1 MSTEKQNGKVKKMSE
16 KEEWKAY
23 LKYVEASGRK
33 KLPIIWKVKVM
44 PQVYGWGAAVVLI
57 GAFFK
62 LVHLPFIPGV
72 LANIMLGLGLGVEAL
87 IFIFSAFEKPHMEP
101 NWSRIYPELN
111 EDYCKLPAQ
120 GTSRTVISN
129 ASNGSAMGQF
139 GSMPNISDYDRETL
153 MESIKKLSENASQ
166 MAKIADAIK
175 ATDRYTEDMNEAA
188 ESARKL
194 TSKLQISSDLKL
206 NETMS
211 NYINQVKDS
220 QDLIKNLNGQVS
232 TLKGH
237 MENLNNVYGGMLNAM
252 KIK

>member
-1 MSTEKQNGKVKKMSE
+1 MSTEKQNGKVKKMTYVGYLWSSQR
-16 KEEWKAY
+16 KFDAVYYFYKRWIMPVAY
-23 LKYVEASGRK
+23 GL
-33 KLPIIWKVKVM
+33 
-44 PQVYGWGAAVVLI
+44 GAAIVIL
-57 GAFFK
+57 GAMFK
-62 LVHLPFIPGV
+62 LTHIEFLKPANWWLMVGLITEAVIFALSV
-72 LANIMLGLGLGVEAL
+72 L
-87 IFIFSAFEKPHMEP
+87 EKPHMEP
-101 NWSRIYPELN
+101 DWSRIYSQFD
-111 EDYCKLPAQ
+111 EDYGKVPGQSAQ
-120 GTSRTVISN
+120 RREVTNTSNVS
-129 ASNGSAMGQF
+129 SMGQF

>member
-1 MSTEKQNGKVKKMSE
+1 MSKKVKNEVNE
-16 KEEWKAY
+16 KEQTMFQY
-23 LKYVEASGRK
+23 LKSTKG
-33 KLPIIWKVKVM
+33 L
-44 PQVYGWGAAVVLI
+44 GAALYFGYKRYFMPLLYGL
-57 GAFFK
+57 GAAIVILGAMFK
-62 LVHLPFIPGV
+62 LTHIEFLMP
-72 LANIMLGLGLGVEAL
+72 ANVWLMIGLITEAA
-87 IFIFSAFEKPHMEP
+87 IFFFSAFEKPHMEP
-101 NWSRIYPELN
+101 DWSKIYSEFD
-111 EDYCKLPAQ
+111 EDYGKVPGQSAQ
-120 GTSRTVISN
+120 RREVTNTSNVS
-129 ASNGSAMGQF
+129 SMGQF

>member
-1 MSTEKQNGKVKKMSE
+1 MSTEKQNGKVKKMTYVGYLWSSQR
-16 KEEWKAY
+16 KWKAIGFFY
-23 LKYVEASGRK
+23 KRWIM
-33 KLPIIWKVKVM
+33 PIA
-44 PQVYGWGAAVVLI
+44 YGVGAAIVIL
-57 GAFFK
+57 GAMFK
-62 LVHLPFIPGV
+62 LTHIEFLKP
-72 LANIMLGLGLGVEAL
+72 ANWWLMVGLITEAI
-87 IFIFSAFEKPHMEP
+87 IFLLSTLETPHMEP
-101 NWSRIYPELN
+101 DWSKIYSQFD
-111 EDYCKLPAQ
+111 EDYGKVPGQSAQ
-120 GTSRTVISN
+120 RREVTNTSNVS
-129 ASNGSAMGQF
+129 SMGQF

>member
-1 MSTEKQNGKVKKMSE
+1 MSKKVKNEVNE
-16 KEEWKAY
+16 KEQTMFQY
-23 LKYVEASGRK
+23 LKSTKG
-33 KLPIIWKVKVM
+33 L
-44 PQVYGWGAAVVLI
+44 GAALYFGYKRYFMPLLYGVGAFVVLL
-57 GAFFK
+57 GAMFK
-62 LVHLPFIPGV
+62 LTHIEFLMP
-72 LANIMLGLGLGVEAL
+72 ANLWLMIGLGTEAL
-87 IFIFSAFEKPHMEP
+87 IFLASAFEKPHMEP
-101 NWSRIYPELN
+101 DWSRIYPQFD
-111 EDYCKLPAQ
+111 EDYGKVPGQSAQ
-120 GTSRTVISN
+120 RREVTNTSNVS
-129 ASNGSAMGQF
+129 SMGQF

>member
-1 MSTEKQNGKVKKMSE
+1 
-16 KEEWKAY
+16 
-23 LKYVEASGRK
+23 
-33 KLPIIWKVKVM
+33 
-44 PQVYGWGAAVVLI
+44 
-57 GAFFK
+57 
-62 LVHLPFIPGV
+62 
-72 LANIMLGLGLGVEAL
+72 
-87 IFIFSAFEKPHMEP
+87 
-101 NWSRIYPELN
+101 
-111 EDYCKLPAQ
+111 
-120 GTSRTVISN
+120 
-129 ASNGSAMGQF
+129 MGQF

-166 MAKIADAIK
+166 MAKSADAIR

-220 QDLIKNLNGQVS
+220 QDLIKNINGQMS

>member
-1 MSTEKQNGKVKKMSE
+1 MSTEKQNGKVKKM
-16 KEEWKAY
+16 
-23 LKYVEASGRK
+23 KYVKYLWSSQRK
-33 KLPIIWKVKVM
+33 FDAVYFFYKRYFM
-44 PQVYGWGAAVVLI
+44 PLLYGWGAAIVIFGAMCKLTHWTPMGIEANAMLKVGLI
-57 GAFFK
+57 IEAAIFF
-62 LVHLPFIPGV
+62 
-72 LANIMLGLGLGVEAL
+72 
-87 IFIFSAFEKPHMEP
+87 FSAFEKPHMEP
-101 NWSRIYPELN
+101 DWSRIYSQFD
-111 EDYCKLPAQ
+111 EDYGKVPGQSAQ
-120 GTSRTVISN
+120 RREVTNTSNVS
-129 ASNGSAMGQF
+129 SMGQF